1 MKKTLIALNLLA
13 ASALFIGGCA
23 TSDTG
28 AYVPVNTSVNNLED
42 HELIVLLDPRVQN
55 SVTCTGIQQR
65 PTEDGRLEVTA
76 NLRNRE
82 NRRIQVQASCVFKN
96 EQGFPSEGEDAPFQ
110 NVILTE
116 NGQESVHWI
125 SFNNQARRYTI
136 RIREAH

>member
-13 ASALFIGGCA
+13 ASTLFFGGCA

-28 AYVPVNTSVNNLED
+28 GYVPVNTSVNNLED
-42 HELIVLLDPRVQN
+42 HELIVLLDPRVQK
-55 SVTCTGIQQR
+55 SITCTGIQQR
-65 PTEDGRLEVTA
+65 TTEDGRLEVTA

-82 NRRIQVQASCVFKN
+82 ARRIQVQASCVFKN
-96 EQGFPSEGEDAPFQ
+96 EQGFATEGDDAPFQ

-116 NGQESVHWI
+116 NAQESVHWI
-125 SFNNQARRYTI
+125 SLNNQARRYTI